1 MNPLRTIALEIVNDA
16 HNLGMKYVKHQTL
29 ASFFNKFFKP
39 RLDRIILYEASDEDL
54 KTVMWSMKKKMDKA
68 IKLFDTAELIDEGE
82 KLGSPKIANVG
93 DISKAMQLL
102 QDLKL

>member
-1 MNPLRTIALEIVNDA
+1 MNQLRTIALEIVNDA

-39 RLDRIILYEASDEDL
+39 RLDKIILYEASDEDL
-54 KTVMWSMKKKMDKA
+54 KAVMWNMKKKMDKA

-93 DISKAMQLL
+93 DISKAMELL
-102 QDLKL
+102 KDLKL

>member
-1 MNPLRTIALEIVNDA
+1 MNQLRTIALDIVNDA

-29 ASFFNKFFKP
+29 ASFFTKFFKP

-54 KTVMWSMKKKMDKA
+54 KAVMWSMKKKMDKA

-93 DISKAMQLL
+93 DISKAMELL
-102 QDLKL
+102 KDLKL